1 MCNLLEFAH
10 NKDGECAMYYIN
22 CFFLYSILGFL
33 FEHLMYFLLGHK
45 GDSGILYGSWT
56 PVYGIGIII
65 IILVSNF
72 IFKNLHS
79 TKLLQTLVIFV
90 TVVVLLTAIELLGG
104 VLIEKIFKTTFWDYS
119 NLKFHIG
126 KYIALE
132 VSFAWGLISL
142 LVVYFVKPFFDK
154 FLLKIPSWITILCIV
169 LFIADISFTLFFKTK
184 LKGYFFKVF
193 K

>member
-1 MCNLLEFAH
+1 
-10 NKDGECAMYYIN
+10 MYYMN

-33 FEHLMYFLLGHK
+33 FEHVVYFFMGHE
-45 GDSGILYGSWT
+45 GDSGILYGPWT
-56 PVYGIGIII
+56 PVYGIGILI
-65 IILVSNF
+65 IILVSDF

-90 TVVVLLTAIELLGG
+90 AVVVLLTAIELLGG
-104 VLIEKIFKTTFWDYS
+104 ILIEKIFKTTFWDYS

-132 VSFAWGLISL
+132 ISLAWGFISL

-154 FLLKIPSWITILCIV
+154 FILKIPSWITILFMIF
-169 LFIADISFTLFFKTK
+169 FIIDICSTLFFKTK
-184 LKGYFFKVF
+184 IKDYFFKVF